1 MADAFEGRHDKISKL
16 ANIIKDLS
24 DDLSNL
30 SNEVME
36 MPNAKDTTTFK
47 YMEVREIGHMMVPTQ
62 ATGDEEVSILET
74 AAGNVFTV
82 SGSFLEQEAGPLF
95 DPYSGIELVFHSG
108 VRVPNSEVYHTNDRT
123 HVYSNQV
130 EYVFP

>member
-1 MADAFEGRHDKISKL
+1 MTDAFEGKNDTIAKL

-36 MPNAKDTTTFK
+36 MPNAKDTSTFK
-47 YMEVREIGHMMVPTQ
+47 YMEVREIGNMMVPTQ

-74 AAGNVFTV
+74 AGGNVFTV
-82 SGSFLEQEAGPLF
+82 YGSFLEQEAGSLF
-95 DPYSGIELVFHSG
+95 DPYSGIELVFRSG
-108 VRVPNSEVYHTNDRT
+108 VPNNPVYHTNDLT

-130 EYVFP
+130 EYIFP